1 MHLHPA
7 FEGKNAEAQVG
18 RREDDRA
25 CCAYEGVP
33 EVEEVDGSGLED
45 FTRSTYSRYTGKVPP
60 QWRGT
65 VWAGLGQSYTAAEGE
80 AHHPVVE
87 HFKQIKDEA
96 TKRVTFGGRTFKQE
110 DLQKELNAIVNKG
123 PESVLQEAERI
134 INGERAKDYG
144 DSIYNDFK
152 TIGELWSVVLNTRHG
167 TSVVVS
173 SDDVAMMMLL
183 LKVSRSIKN
192 TTHRD
197 SLVDIAGYAGCAAKL
212 RGIDQ

>member
-1 MHLHPA
+1 M
-7 FEGKNAEAQVG
+7 
-18 RREDDRA
+18 
-25 CCAYEGVP
+25 
-33 EVEEVDGSGLED
+33 EEVDGSGLED
-45 FTRSTYSRYTGKVPP
+45 FTRSTYARYTGKVPP

-87 HFKQIKDEA
+87 HFKQ
-96 TKRVTFGGRTFKQE
+96 E
-110 DLQKELNAIVNKG
+110 DLEKELNAIVNKG

-134 INGERAKDYG
+134 INGERAKAYG
-144 DSIYNDFK
+144 DSVYNDFK